1 MRPLPSPLSFKPEA
15 GPDTT
20 APKRAG
26 GLALAVKLLVSLAL
40 LVLVARGID
49 LEAVGGLV
57 LALSPASALAAV
69 LSLTSIAVVSALR
82 WGLVI
87 GAIGPPQPFGRV
99 LSLMFIGSFFTQML
113 PTSVGGDAVRIWR
126 LSRHGVAVDRAFIGV
141 MLERISGLLALV
153 FMVAGGVF
161 WLGPAL
167 SPPVLGYLLLASL
180 PVLLAGLAL
189 LCCLDCLPRGLQ
201 ELPLVGRALRL
212 LAEMAADTRRVLLA
226 PGLSLVLL
234 LLSAAAQVLSILAFY
249 FLARGLGL
257 DLDLGAAC
265 AVVPAVI
272 LITFVP
278 VSFAGWGVREGA
290 SIVMLGAVGLSGHQA
305 VALSVLFGLALIPA
319 GLPGLL
325 LWLRGTAG
333 HREEEITPL
342 AET

>member
-1 MRPLPSPLSFKPEA
+1 MRPLPSPLSFKPAA
-15 GPDTT
+15 GPATA

-26 GLALAVKLLVSLAL
+26 GFALAVKLLVSLAL
-40 LVLVARGID
+40 LALVARSID
-49 LEAVGGLV
+49 LETVGGLV
-57 LALSPASALAAV
+57 LALSPAAALAAV
-69 LSLTSIAVVSALR
+69 LSLAAIAVVSALR

-87 GAIGPPQPFGRV
+87 GAIGSPQPLARV
-99 LSLMFIGSFFTQML
+99 LSLMFVGSFFTQML

-153 FMVAGGVF
+153 LMVVGGVL

-167 SPPVLGYLLLASL
+167 SPPALGYFLLASL
-180 PVLLAGLAL
+180 PVLLAGLGL

-201 ELPLVGRALRL
+201 DLPVAGRALRL
-212 LAEMAADTRRVLLA
+212 LAEMAADARRVLLA

-234 LLSAAAQVLSILAFY
+234 LLSAAAQFLSILAFY
-249 FLARGLGL
+249 FLAEGLGL
-257 DLDLGAAC
+257 KLDFAAAC

-290 SIVMLGAVGLSGHQA
+290 SIVMLGAVGLSGDQA
-305 VALSVLFGLALIPA
+305 VALSVLFGLALILA
-319 GLPGLL
+319 GLPGLG

-333 HREEEITPL
+333 RARESTTPL
-342 AET
+342 AGT